1 MSDPE
6 QALQPTGDG
15 APAAQEGE
23 IQRQFSEKEVNLLK
37 RTICQGATNEE
48 LSMFIQN
55 CKRYGLDPFT
65 GQIHAVKRWDSNA
78 GREVMSVQ
86 VGIDGFRLIADR
98 TGKWRGTR
106 GPFWCDQSG
115 EWTDVWLKDKHPAAA
130 KVGVLRSD
138 FDEPRWGIARW
149 DAYVATKKG
158 GDPQFMW
165 RKMPAHMLA
174 KCAEA
179 LALRSAF
186 PNDLSGLYTDA
197 EMDQAGDG
205 EKRTYDGPDPSEVQD
220 VQGEVV
226 DDGSGKATGA
236 STGTPSGDSTT
247 PSKTS
252 TETHQDGSS
261 QTTSDVE
268 SDDRSPTVKSR
279 SYLQKARAT
288 GDPQTLSDAIETVR
302 GRADEKLDGDEAA
315 RVKRSTIVFEAIGHL
330 RASVQGDFQSIDE
343 SVFNNAL
350 DWFAQQTD
358 DWPGDE
364 LQWAQEV
371 VHDEVQR
378 IVAQVPG
385 FEVEVV
391 DEDGPF
397 EVEGDAPEQS
407 SAEQATE
414 AMQNGETAL
423 DAGGDTQPEGTEPED
438 ASEDEGEGSDSGAS
452 DTPDASDREYSGPE
466 AAIRGHF
473 EVAIR
478 KGNLSEIPQEDQIS
492 GKQVKRMYAIANE
505 EGWKDSWLD
514 RMVKDELGYESKS
527 VVPSGP
533 AYEEIIDAL

>member
-6 QALQPTGDG
+6 QAMQKTGGDG
-15 APAAQEGE
+15 VPAQKGEVAATVDRHEKALLQNDLSKLSAEERKSLYWEICESTGLNPSTQPLEYIYLNGDLTLYANKTAAAQLRDNRGISITELEEEQKWGLFIVRAYAQTADGRTDVDEG
-23 IQRQFSEKEVNLLK
+23 
-37 RTICQGATNEE
+37 
-48 LSMFIQN
+48 
-55 CKRYGLDPFT
+55 
-65 GQIHAVKRWDSNA
+65 
-78 GREVMSVQ
+78 SVALN
-86 VGIDGFRLIADR
+86 G
-98 TGKWRGTR
+98 
-106 GPFWCDQSG
+106 QSG
-115 EWTDVWLKDKHPAAA
+115 EALANVRMKAITKAKRRVTLSISGMGFLDKTEVSDVPDRAKQAA
-130 KVGVLRSD
+130 KVD
-138 FDEPRWGIARW
+138 HE
-149 DAYVATKKG
+149 T
-158 GDPQFMW
+158 
-165 RKMPAHMLA
+165 
-174 KCAEA
+174 
-179 LALRSAF
+179 
-186 PNDLSGLYTDA
+186 
-197 EMDQAGDG
+197 G
-205 EKRTYDGPDPSEVQD
+205 EIVNN
-220 VQGEVV
+220 V
-226 DDGSGKATGA
+226 SGKATGA

-261 QTTSDVE
+261 QATSDVE

-279 SYLQKARAT
+279 AYLQKARAA

-492 GKQVKRMYAIANE
+492 GKQVKWMYAIANE

-533 AYEEIIDAL
+533 AYEEIIDALESDEMRFWMSRDPDTGDLFEDA